1 MRRGTATI
9 KGYALV
15 ILKANICSILATR
28 LKPSP
33 MIRLS
38 CGTQSA
44 HIGLINRR
52 RNISLLLAPLP
63 GGRDWGKERSESP

>member
-1 MRRGTATI
+1 MGGGAMSRGTATI

-15 ILKANICSILATR
+15 ILTANIRSILATR

-38 CGTQSA
+38 CGNQSA
-44 HIGLINRR
+44 HIRLINRR
-52 RNISLLLAPLP
+52 TIVPLLIALLQY
-63 GGRDWGKERSESP
+63 G

>member
-1 MRRGTATI
+1 MATI
-9 KGYALV
+9 KGHARLNYEADFR
-15 ILKANICSILATR
+15 SILAIR

-44 HIGLINRR
+44 HIRLINRR
-52 RNISLLLAPLP
+52 RNIPLLFAPL
-63 GGRDWGKERSESP
+63 SEG

>member
-44 HIGLINRR
+44 HIRLINRR
-52 RNISLLLAPLP
+52 RIVPLLIALLQY
-63 GGRDWGKERSESP
+63 G